1 MCVCVEGCVRVCMC
15 VCVRVCMCVRVCVCV
30 YVCVCEHAR
39 VFVFMNGVFFFMKV
53 IPTHDTPARKVELFS
68 SAQFSS
74 VQSLNR

>member
-1 MCVCVEGCVRVCMC
+1 MCVCGGVRACVYVCVRACVYVCAC
-15 VCVRVCMCVRVCVCV
+15 VCVCM
-30 YVCVCEHAR
+30 CVCEHAR